1 MSALRDWW
9 SATPD
14 YEWIRDYHRAH
25 PLLRRAPYVTAA
37 GCFLVAIIAV
47 VLVFS
52 PMANGATV
60 QLLIAAAS
68 AVGAGCWWARG
79 TFPSRRGSLAFIVYA
94 GITIPIGILSTPP
107 STLSLYSVAIMV
119 TVGNYVT
126 AMHDARV
133 FVAQEAWS
141 LLVSVVVFARVL
153 SAGVAPAPEVIA
165 TFVLVLGLLFT
176 ASTLNHV
183 FLTALRNDAS
193 RALFDQLTGL
203 RNRRGM
209 HTAVAAL
216 MRDHRPDHLSVL
228 CLDLDA
234 FKSVNDRFGHAVG
247 DEVLRATAARIE
259 ELSPPGAVAA
269 RLGGEE
275 FAVVV
280 PGDDARIFARS
291 LVSEI
296 HRPDDRAPV
305 TASVGVA
312 VEDVADWDGLCPTML
327 GRLLDRADLA
337 MYRAKRDGGNNVVVD
352 GTGATDGP
360 L

>member
-1 MSALRDWW
+1 MSALKEWW

-14 YEWIRDYHRAH
+14 YDWIRDYHRTH

-37 GCFLVAIIAV
+37 GCFLVAIVAV
-47 VLVFS
+47 VIVFS
-52 PMANGATV
+52 PVADGSTP
-60 QLLIAAAS
+60 QLLLAAAG

-79 TFPSRRGSLAFIVYA
+79 TFPSRRASLAFIVYA
-94 GITIPIGILSTPP
+94 DITIPLGILSTPP
-107 STLSLYSVAIMV
+107 STLNLFAVAIMV

-141 LLVSVVVFARVL
+141 LVVAVVVFVRVL
-153 SAGVAPAPEVIA
+153 SADVAPAPEVVA

-183 FLTALRNDAS
+183 FLTALRNDAA

-203 RNRRGM
+203 RNRRGL
-209 HTAVAAL
+209 HVAVDAIV
-216 MRDHRPDHLSVL
+216 RDRRPTHLSVV
-228 CLDLDA
+228 CLDLDS

-247 DEVLRATAARIE
+247 DEVLRATAARIDH
-259 ELSPPGAVAA
+259 LTPPGAVAA

-275 FAVVV
+275 FTVVV
-280 PGDDARIFARS
+280 PGDDAHTVART
-291 LVSEI
+291 LLAGIYQV
-296 HRPDDRAPV
+296 DDRAPV
-305 TASVGVA
+305 TVSVGVA
-312 VEDVADWDGLCPTML
+312 TEDVRTWDGLCPGML
-327 GRLLDRADLA
+327 GQLLDRADLA
-337 MYRAKRDGGNNVVVD
+337 MYRAKRDGGNSVVVAE
-352 GTGATDGP
+352 TSEADGP

>member
-25 PLLRRAPYVTAA
+25 PLLRRAPYVTAS
-37 GCFLVAIIAV
+37 GCFLIAIMAI

-52 PMANGATV
+52 PVADEATT
-60 QLLIAAAS
+60 QLLVAAAS

-79 TFPSRRGSLAFIVYA
+79 RFPSRRASLAFIVYA
-94 GITIPIGILSTPP
+94 GIAIPVGILSTPP
-107 STLSLYSVAIMV
+107 STISLYAVALMV

-141 LLVSVVVFARVL
+141 LVVAIVVFVRVL
-153 SAGVAPAPEVIA
+153 TADVAPVQEVVA

-203 RNRRGM
+203 RNRRGL
-209 HTAVAAL
+209 HTAVEAL
-216 MRDHRPDHLSVL
+216 MRDHRPAHLSVL

-247 DEVLRATAARIE
+247 DEVLRATAARIDQ
-259 ELSPPGAVAA
+259 LSPPGSVSA

-280 PGDDARIFARS
+280 PGDDARAFARS
-291 LVSEI
+291 LLTGI

-312 VEDVADWDGLCPTML
+312 VEDVTEWEGLCPRML
-327 GRLLDRADLA
+327 GRLLDRADIA
-337 MYRAKRDGGNNVVVD
+337 MYRAKRDGGNSVVV
-352 GTGATDGP
+352 AAASEADGP